1 MNRLKLLLAASA
13 LVLNAQANAGDSTS
27 ISTAPSVALPTAVEG
42 TGCAG
47 NGMTAFSTTG
57 LLLSCQSGISPNG
70 LSRADKL
77 DYSRLRMSARIAL
90 DTASWS

>member
-1 MNRLKLLLAASA
+1 MNTLKLLLAASTLA
-13 LVLNAQANAGDSTS
+13 LTAQADAGDSTS

-57 LLLSCQSGISPNG
+57 LLLSCQSGISPNS
-70 LSRADKL
+70 LSRAESVGFSGL
-77 DYSRLRMSARIAL
+77 LVSA
-90 DTASWS
+90 